1 MLLLYHPGISH
12 QNQEENM
19 RKLSLSLAVAL
30 SLAVVVVYSV
40 AQKKAESSDAQYIT
54 QALSAA
60 PKAVAKDATVARM
73 DEGGKMTTV
82 RKGKNGFTCMVIG
95 AEKMC
100 ADANSMAFFDA
111 WAKHQSPPD
120 KLGLTY
126 MLAGDD
132 GASNTDPYAT
142 AKTADN
148 HWVATGPHV
157 MVVGPAAKSLGLP
170 STADADPSGPYM
182 MWAGTPYEHAMI
194 PVASAKPTTPKADE
208 MKK

>member
-1 MLLLYHPGISH
+1 
-12 QNQEENM
+12 M

-30 SLAVVVVYSV
+30 SLAVVVVHSL
-40 AQKKAESSDAQYIT
+40 AQRKAESSDAQYMA

-60 PKAVAKDATVARM
+60 PKALAKDAAVARM
-73 DEGGKMTTV
+73 DANGKMTTL
-82 RKGKNGFTCMVIG
+82 RQGKNGFTCMVIG
-95 AEKMC
+95 TEKMC

-126 MLAGDD
+126 MLAGDN

-194 PVASAKPTTPKADE
+194 PVASAKPNAPKADE
-208 MKK
+208 VKK

>member
-1 MLLLYHPGISH
+1 
-12 QNQEENM
+12 M
-19 RKLSLSLAVAL
+19 RKLSVSLAVAL
-30 SLAVVVVYSV
+30 SLVVLVVHSF
-40 AQKKAESSDAQYIT
+40 AQKKAASSDAAYIAR
-54 QALSAA
+54 ALSAA
-60 PKAVAKDATVARM
+60 PGAVAKDAAVARM
-73 DEGGKMTTV
+73 DEKSGKMTTL
-82 RKGKNGFTCMVIG
+82 RNGKNGFTCMVIG

-111 WAKHQSPPD
+111 WMKHQPPPD

-148 HWVATGPHV
+148 HWVATGPHI
-157 MVVGPAAKSLGLP
+157 MVVGPASKTMGL
-170 STADADPSGPYM
+170 SSAADADPSGPYM

-194 PVASAKPTTPKADE
+194 PVGPPKAAAKPATAKGDE

>member
-1 MLLLYHPGISH
+1 
-12 QNQEENM
+12 M
-19 RKLSLSLAVAL
+19 RKVSVGLAVAL
-30 SLAVVVVYSV
+30 SLVVAVVYSF
-40 AQKKAESSDAQYIT
+40 AQKKAESSDAQYIA

-73 DEGGKMTTV
+73 DDGGKMTTV

-100 ADANSMAFFDA
+100 TDANSMAFFDA
-111 WAKHQSPPD
+111 WMKHQSPPD

-148 HWVATGPHV
+148 HWVVTGPHV
-157 MVVGPAAKSLGLP
+157 MVVGPGTKSLGLP
-170 STADADPSGPYM
+170 TGADADPSGPYM
-182 MWAGTPYEHAMI
+182 MWTGTPYEHAMI
-194 PVASAKPTTPKADE
+194 PVAPPKAATKPAAAKDDAL
-208 MKK
+208 KK